1 MSAHR
6 IDFVDTDLQTGWGD
20 LNAMPKHEPVIRPD
34 KEPAMFE
41 CSGCGECVTSCPS
54 PMVCLGMEA
63 RKQHNAAIHRADVI
77 EAGRLLRIKHW
88 LGEGIYWIA
97 AALCILLMFAAPRAF
112 AADAETTATIA
123 AGADTVTTVAA
134 ITTGAGFEANAIMAN
149 PVAFAALSAVKLA
162 APRLTRGMEPETRRT
177 ALRSMSTIWG
187 GAAANNLA
195 VIAGIGC
202 PVCVGV
208 AVGAWL
214 WITSDNPPEPVSTP
228 EAGAAVAMV
237 QQ

>member
-1 MSAHR
+1 MTANKF
-6 IDFVDTDLQTGWGD
+6 IGALLGCAIAW
-20 LNAMPKHEPVIRPD
+20 
-34 KEPAMFE
+34 
-41 CSGCGECVTSCPS
+41 GCGD
-54 PMVCLGMEA
+54 A
-63 RKQHNAAIHRADVI
+63 N
-77 EAGRLLRIKHW
+77 
-88 LGEGIYWIA
+88 
-97 AALCILLMFAAPRAF
+97 
-112 AADAETTATIA
+112 AADAETTATVA

-134 ITTGAGFEANAIMAN
+134 ITTGAGFEANAVMAN

-162 APRLTRGMEPETRRT
+162 APRLTRGMEPETRHT

-214 WITSDNPPEPVSTP
+214 WITSDKITEPVSAP